1 MEVNMKSKRYPT
13 YILSLFMVV
22 AGLISSCNFD
32 NVTVGGVR
40 VMYGSNEDGH
50 ISYNY
55 SIFSGIESGSLEVEV
70 GQRIQFDYEVTV
82 DKGSLLIE
90 WQDPDGEAVWQK
102 VLLESES
109 GGDVIIAKSSG
120 AYRIIIQGKNAGG
133 DFDIAWT
140 VDES

>member
-1 MEVNMKSKRYPT
+1 MRNKRYPA
-13 YILSLFMVV
+13 YILSFFMVV

-32 NVTVGGVR
+32 NVSVGGVR

-55 SIFSGIESGSLEVEV
+55 SIFSGIESGSLEVEA
-70 GQRIQFDYEVTV
+70 GQRILFSYEVNV

-90 WQDPDGEAVWQK
+90 WQNPDGEAVWQK
-102 VLLESES
+102 VLLESEG
-109 GGDVIIAKSSG
+109 GGDVITAESSG
-120 AYRIIIQGKNAGG
+120 GYRIIIQGKNAGG
-133 DFDIAWT
+133 NFDITWT

>member
-1 MEVNMKSKRYPT
+1 MRNKRYPA
-13 YILSLFMVV
+13 YILSFFMVV

-32 NVTVGGVR
+32 NVSVGGVR

-55 SIFSGIESGSLEVEV
+55 TVFSGIESGSLEVEA
-70 GQRIQFDYEVTV
+70 GQRILFSYEVNV

-90 WQDPDGEAVWQK
+90 WQNPDGEAVWQK
-102 VLLESES
+102 VLLESEG
-109 GGDVIIAKSSG
+109 GGDVITAESSG
-120 AYRIIIQGKNAGG
+120 GYRIIIQGKNAGG
-133 DFDIAWT
+133 NFDITWT

>member
-1 MEVNMKSKRYPT
+1 MKSKRYPA

-32 NVTVGGVR
+32 NVKVGGVR
-40 VMYGSNEDGH
+40 VMYGNNEDGH

-55 SIFSGIESGSLEVEV
+55 SIFSGIESGILEVEA
-70 GQRIQFDYEVTV
+70 GQRILFDYEVSV

-102 VLLESES
+102 VLLESDT
-109 GGDVIIAKSSG
+109 GGDIITAETSG
-120 AYRIIIQGKNAGG
+120 AYRIIIQGKKAGG
-133 DFDIAWT
+133 DFDITWT